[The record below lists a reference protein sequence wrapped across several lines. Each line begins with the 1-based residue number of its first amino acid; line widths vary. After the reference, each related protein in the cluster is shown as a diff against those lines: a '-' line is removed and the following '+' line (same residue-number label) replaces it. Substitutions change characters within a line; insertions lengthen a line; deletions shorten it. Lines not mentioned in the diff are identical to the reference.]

1 MSQVRFSE
9 DVRTITELKSKAAE
23 VVNHAQ
29 RSRRPVLLTRRG
41 KGVAVLLELET
52 YERLVERSAFIE
64 AVELGAKAAEAG
76 EVYPHRDAE
85 KILKRFGQ

>member
-52 YERLVERSAFIE
+52 YERLVERSGFIE
-64 AVELGAKAAEAG
+64 AVELGAKAAEA
-76 EVYPHRDAE
+76 EDVYPHREAE
-85 KILKRFGQ
+85 KILKRFGG